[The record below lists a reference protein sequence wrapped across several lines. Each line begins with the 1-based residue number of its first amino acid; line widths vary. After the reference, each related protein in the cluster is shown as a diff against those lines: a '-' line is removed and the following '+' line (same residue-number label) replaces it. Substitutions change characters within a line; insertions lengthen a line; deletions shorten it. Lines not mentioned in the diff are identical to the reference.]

1 MVLFILLTVC
11 NIKSRKHFDITSVVY
26 MKMRTP
32 IPAQLKQSILRR
44 QNHKCRI
51 CCVFL
56 DVYDIDHIVPYRV
69 QPVHRLNNLQALCPT
84 CHARKTR
91 REASDLAMYVKCE
104 QTQSH
109 RYCWSCKKVVSSY
122 FGYQNGE
129 CMKCFSHSFEQQCKT
144 I

>member
-1 MVLFILLTVC
+1 MIEL
-11 NIKSRKHFDITSVVY
+11 HFDFNVVNVLY

-32 IPAQLKQSILRR
+32 IPTRLKESVLQR
-44 QNHKCRI
+44 QNHKCKV

-69 QPVHRLNNLQALCPT
+69 QPVHKLNNLQALCPS

-91 REASDLAMYVKCE
+91 SEAKDLAIFMKCE

-109 RYCWSCKKVVSSY
+109 RYCWTFKSVVSSY

-129 CMKCFSHSFEQQCKT
+129 CMPCFQKAFDTTLGFQ
-144 I
+144 